1 LLQIFNII
9 NFFILV
15 KVKEA
20 AVEIPTPN
28 TSGGVYIP
36 PTRRLQSAGGSSSS
50 SSAAS
55 KSRTGS
61 KKSCVK
67 KDIFFL
73 TLNTLIPGKKEKGAP
88 DLSNQEYFPT
98 LSAAVAIEQNNYK
111 LKKYRFI
118 WL

>member
-1 LLQIFNII
+1 VFIFHQREDSSLLVEVAQAHLLPQNHELVRKSHVSKRIF
-9 NFFILV
+9 
-15 KVKEA
+15 
-20 AVEIPTPN
+20 
-28 TSGGVYIP
+28 
-36 PTRRLQSAGGSSSS
+36 
-50 SSAAS
+50 
-55 KSRTGS
+55 
-61 KKSCVK
+61 
-67 KDIFFL
+67 FFL